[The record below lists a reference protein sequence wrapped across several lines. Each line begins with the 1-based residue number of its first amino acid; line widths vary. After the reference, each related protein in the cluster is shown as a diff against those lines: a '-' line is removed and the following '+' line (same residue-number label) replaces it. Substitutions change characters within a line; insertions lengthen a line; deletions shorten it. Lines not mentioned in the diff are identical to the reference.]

1 MAKKRVEKPKHKPT
15 KRQLSRWQRQKRRQK
30 IILGIGISVVIAAL
44 GLVTA
49 GVYFQW
55 YLPEVRPFRETVIE
69 VNDTKFNMGY
79 YIDALKFHLGDQPP
93 QYIQYFLDPVVES
106 IQQNELIRQ
115 ETLELGITVSDDEV
129 KEKIKS
135 DNLPDN
141 QAVRDTIR
149 AQLLIQK
156 LRDEYFELQ
165 VPVSAEQRYVMAM
178 FVESGSQADDIRGR
192 LEDGEDFGEIAG
204 ELSLDSFTQMNNG
217 DMGWRPSGVLNGLLN
232 TSILD
237 DLIFGYQV
245 EILSHP
251 IYDSDKSKDLGYWL
265 VQVLEKKAE
274 PEEAH
279 VQGIMLASEEEAQTV
294 ISRLET
300 GEDFVELAEEFSQRW
315 SDIDGADLGW
325 LTPGGMSQAFDDFV
339 FNTDTELNTT
349 SEPILGESTTT
360 QGGYW
365 LFRVED
371 SDNREISDED
381 RDLLVDQALND
392 WLASLLDDP
401 ENDIASY
408 LDEEMWEFAIAKI
421 LET

>member
-1 MAKKRVEKPKHKPT
+1 MAKERVEKPKHKPT
-15 KRQLSRWQRQKRRQK
+15 KRQLSRWQRQKRRQR

-93 QYIQYFLDPVVES
+93 QYIQYFLDPIVES

-115 ETLELGITVSDDEV
+115 EALELGITVSDKEV

-149 AQLLIQK
+149 AQLLVQK

-165 VPVSAEQRYVMAM
+165 VPVSVEQRYVMAM
-178 FVESGSQADDIRGR
+178 FVESRSQADDIRGR
-192 LEDGEDFGEIAG
+192 LENGEDFGEIAG
-204 ELSLDSFTQMNNG
+204 ELSLDSLTRGKNG
-217 DMGWRPSGVLNGLLN
+217 DLGWRPRGVLNGLLN

-245 EILSHP
+245 GILSHS

-265 VQVLEKKAE
+265 IQVLERKTE
-274 PEEAH
+274 PEETH
-279 VQGIMLASEEEAQTV
+279 VQAMMLSSEEEAQTV
-294 ISRLET
+294 ISRLEA
-300 GEDFVELAEEFSQRW
+300 GGDFVELAEEFSQRW

-325 LTPGGMSQAFDDFV
+325 LTPGGMSQSFDDFV
-339 FNTDTELNTT
+339 FNPEVELNTT
-349 SEPILGESTTT
+349 SEPILDESTTT

-365 LFRVED
+365 LFRVDD

-381 RDLLVDQALND
+381 RDLLVDQAQND
-392 WLASLLDDP
+392 WLTSLLDDP

-408 LDEEMWEFAIAKI
+408 LDEEMREFAVDKV
-421 LET
+421 LEA